1 MAGRWRCRGRPATL
15 ARVKVDILFR
25 SAGMDEL
32 VPDQP
37 DADKIREALV
47 VEAETFFHAGGV
59 LTLSDWAQLG
69 GTSRSAFVAARAAM
83 EGLPASSGASGR
95 RSGPT
100 RVVESLLDEMA
111 EVVAKELA
119 A

>member
-1 MAGRWRCRGRPATL
+1 M
-15 ARVKVDILFR
+15 KVDILFR

-32 VPDQP
+32 SPDQP
-37 DADKIREALV
+37 DADKIRDALV
-47 VEAETFFHAGGV
+47 IEAETFFRAGGV
-59 LTLSDWAQLG
+59 MTLSDWAQLG

-83 EGLPASSGASGR
+83 DGLPTGVGPSASR
-95 RSGPT
+95 NGPT
-100 RVVESLLDEMA
+100 RIVESLLDEMA